1 MTPRAGPLRPLDAA
15 VFSPCAAVAPGRW
28 PAVGLSLSLPPGLHS
43 LTVTVSGDALDAG
56 ALSPTVARV
65 GRADTPR
72 APGDVWAGEA
82 LRRTHAGWS
91 THPFVLRVGDGRA
104 GCVAVALCALVHR
117 AVVGVVTLRVR
128 VEGFGEAVG
137 VVTLVPWEAP
147 RVAFR
152 YDAGCPSPEALA
164 RWCDAD
170 PTRAWVLDA
179 LGARARLSVLDARGR
194 CVTGPCD
201 AAAWREALRAVAR
214 GRARSV
220 TVSGND
226 DGAGWS
232 LGASL
237 RGDGRPA
244 ERCAWWAPHDG
255 AVPGAGPMP
264 AMVQWGE
271 GVAAEA
277 PLPRVATAWEHAR
290 GVASL
295 PVESAWL
302 GRYARGP
309 YTRGGCAARDGALVV
324 PEATAWQRAEL
335 LGQGAA
341 PRRAA

>member
-1 MTPRAGPLRPLDAA
+1 MGQ
-15 VFSPCAAVAPGRW
+15 
-28 PAVGLSLSLPPGLHS
+28 
-43 LTVTVSGDALDAG
+43 
-56 ALSPTVARV
+56 
-65 GRADTPR
+65 
-72 APGDVWAGEA
+72 A

-91 THPFVLRVGDGRA
+91 THPFVLRAGEGLGGR
-104 GCVAVALCALVHR
+104 VSVALCALVHR
-117 AVVGVVTLRVR
+117 AVAGALTLRVR
-128 VEGFGEAVG
+128 VEGLGDAVAA
-137 VVTLVPWEAP
+137 VTLVPWEAP

-170 PTRAWVLDA
+170 PMRGVVLDA
-179 LGARARLSVLDARGR
+179 LGAQARLSMLGARGR
-194 CVTGPCD
+194 CVTGPFD
-201 AAAWREALRAVAR
+201 ASSWRDALRAVAR

-220 TVSGND
+220 TVWGD
-226 DGAGWS
+226 EAGAGWS

-255 AVPGAGPMP
+255 VPTGAYPMP
-264 AMVQWGE
+264 EMVQWGE
-271 GVAAEA
+271 GEAAEA
-277 PLPRVATAWEHAR
+277 PLPRVATAWEYAR

-295 PVESAWL
+295 PVEAAWL

-309 YTRGGCAARDGALVV
+309 YTRGGCAWAVGA
-324 PEATAWQRAEL
+324 PEAPEAMAWQRAEL

>member
-1 MTPRAGPLRPLDAA
+1 MTPRAGALPPLDAA

-28 PAVGLSLSLPPGLHS
+28 PAVGLSLSLPPGLHT
-43 LTVTVSGDALDAG
+43 LTVTVSGDALDGG

-72 APGDVWAGEA
+72 APGDVWSGEA

-91 THPFVLRVGDGRA
+91 THPFALRVGDGR
-104 GCVAVALCALVHR
+104 GGRVAVALCALVHR
-117 AVVGVVTLRVR
+117 AAAGVVTLRVR
-128 VEGFGEAVG
+128 VDDLGEAVG

-152 YDAGCPSPEALA
+152 YDAGCPLPEALA

-170 PTRAWVLDA
+170 PARAWVHAA
-179 LGARARLSVLDARGR
+179 LGPRARLSVLDARGR
-194 CVTGPCD
+194 CTTGPFD
-201 AAAWREALRAVAR
+201 GAAWREALRTVAR
-214 GRARSV
+214 GGARSV
-220 TVSGND
+220 TVWGDD

-264 AMVQWGE
+264 ATVQWGE
-271 GVAAEA
+271 GEAAEA
-277 PLPRVATAWEHAR
+277 PRPRVVTAWEYAR

-295 PVESAWL
+295 PVEAAWL

-309 YTRGGCAARDGALVV
+309 YTRGGCVAREGA
-324 PEATAWQRAEL
+324 PEAPEASAWQRAEL
-335 LGQGAA
+335 LGHGAV
-341 PRRAA
+341 RRAA